1 MSLYL
6 QGPLQPSNAKRL
18 WTIRTLPHR
27 FKSGKQWRQSKVI
40 LPIHFFLREPKI
52 DAFSIPTSL
61 EAYVKRVKIVKFIL
75 PTISLGRR
83 RGHYE
88 SREGSG
94 DGESYGVWAVNQSK
108 QPWRESFYN
117 RVEAA
122 EEVHATGQYQVPS
135 TDEGLTIFTTQIQ

>member
-1 MSLYL
+1 M
-6 QGPLQPSNAKRL
+6 
-18 WTIRTLPHR
+18 
-27 FKSGKQWRQSKVI
+27 F
-40 LPIHFFLREPKI
+40 
-52 DAFSIPTSL
+52 
-61 EAYVKRVKIVKFIL
+61 
-75 PTISLGRR
+75 LGRR

-122 EEVHATGQYQVPS
+122 EEVHATGTVN
-135 TDEGLTIFTTQIQ
+135 

>member
-1 MSLYL
+1 MLFRYL
-6 QGPLQPSNAKRL
+6 EIQ
-18 WTIRTLPHR
+18 
-27 FKSGKQWRQSKVI
+27 
-40 LPIHFFLREPKI
+40 
-52 DAFSIPTSL
+52 TSL
-61 EAYVKRVKIVKFIL
+61 EAYVKKVKIVKIIL
-75 PTISLGRR
+75 PKKFLGRR

-135 TDEGLTIFTTQIQ
+135 IDEGWTVPFSQYKYYNGVHDFRPFRGPRSWVREPWSLSVGRSRCPNG

>member
-1 MSLYL
+1 MNIFVLCVGTFSKE
-6 QGPLQPSNAKRL
+6 S
-18 WTIRTLPHR
+18 
-27 FKSGKQWRQSKVI
+27 FGKKFFH
-40 LPIHFFLREPKI
+40 LKNLFLRYFLKS
-52 DAFSIPTSL
+52 FNSYFL
-61 EAYVKRVKIVKFIL
+61 QF
-75 PTISLGRR
+75 LGRR

-122 EEVHATGQYQVPS
+122 EEVHATGQYLVPS
-135 TDEGLTIFTTQIQ
+135 IDEGLTFFTTQMLQCSP